1 MRDQHFSVVSRAI
14 QKSIFKNQTSLN
26 NAKDVVTALNT
37 SELFLSENNN
47 EKDKPRSKSIA
58 VLFNPPEKEVVLQ
71 KKRLISDINKYY
83 NFQNVNQDGKIE
95 FLSSIYSD
103 QQLNLITVDSKIEES
118 RFIFENKI
126 KPKQNENER
135 FSIKRRKELIRSIE
149 KKKKFKTCE
158 NSNLNLKSNG
168 SFNLI
173 FGFLF

>member
-1 MRDQHFSVVSRAI
+1 M
-14 QKSIFKNQTSLN
+14 
-26 NAKDVVTALNT
+26 TALNT

-58 VLFNPPEKEVVLQ
+58 VLFYPPEKEVVLQ

-149 KKKKFKTCE
+149 KKKKFKTSE